1 MSEIKNCAGETYP
14 VFATGKVNGCSIVQ
28 SAVPYGSVWYLKV
41 NVSGIN
47 GGNAIAPVPGQF
59 YMLRSVRSG
68 LLLGRPISVYNSRK
82 FLTAMLAL
90 NF

>member
-28 SAVPYGSVWYLKV
+28 SAIPYGSVWYLKV

-59 YMLRSVRSG
+59 YMFVRDFCSAVQSAFII
-68 LLLGRPISVYNSRK
+68 RAE